1 MPVENC
7 KLPPLFTYQSTNK
20 RVMKIAVNKEVKIPM
35 INVVAKPLIGP
46 VPNTNKIKAVKP
58 VVILAS
64 NIEDKALEKPSF
76 TASFC
81 DLPLAISSLILSKI
95 STFAST
101 EIPIVN
107 TIPAIPGNVNTAP
120 KLANTP
126 KINKM
131 FNSKAISAN
140 PPAFP

>member
-1 MPVENC
+1 
-7 KLPPLFTYQSTNK
+7 
-20 RVMKIAVNKEVKIPM
+20 MKIAVNNDVTIP
-35 INVVAKPLIGP
+35 INKVVAKPLIGP

-64 NIEDKALEKPSF
+64 KIEDNAFAKPSL

-81 DLPLAISSLILSKI
+81 VLPLPSSSRILSKI

-101 EIPIVN
+101 DIPIVN
-107 TIPAIPGNVNTAP
+107 TIPAKPGNVNTAP
-120 KLANTP
+120 NPDNTP

-131 FNSKAISAN
+131 FNIKAISAKI
-140 PPAFP
+140 PALP